1 MLPGG
6 IKDTEACCQN
16 DDVKFKF
23 LSFRIFFVRFCPDS
37 GFCKPF
43 DRIRNQVNVETIV
56 GLKKQNF

>member
-6 IKDTEACCQN
+6 IENTEASRQN

-43 DRIRNQVNVETIV
+43 DRIRNQVDVVTIV
-56 GLKKQNF
+56 GL